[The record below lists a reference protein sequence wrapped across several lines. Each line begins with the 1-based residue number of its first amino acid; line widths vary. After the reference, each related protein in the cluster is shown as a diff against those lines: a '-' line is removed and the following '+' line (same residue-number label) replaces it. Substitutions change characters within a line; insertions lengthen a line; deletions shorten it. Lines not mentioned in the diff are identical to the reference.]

1 MRIRVIR
8 GDITAMEADVIV
20 NAANSSLLGG
30 GGVDGAI
37 HRAGGPAILEE
48 CRRIRAE
55 RGGCPT
61 GDVVFTGAGRLRA
74 KYVAHAVGP
83 VWTGGGSGEA
93 GLLRSC
99 YVRALE
105 RAKGLGAKSIAFP
118 CIGTGIY
125 GYPKRLAAGIVAD
138 ALRDF
143 EGRAKTLELVLL
155 VPFDAES
162 QEIYLELFPGQGAGR
177 GQSLES

>member
-1 MRIRVIR
+1 MKIRVIR
-8 GDITAMEADVIV
+8 GDITAVKADVIV
-20 NAANSSLLGG
+20 NAANSGLMGG

-48 CRRIRAE
+48 CARIRAE

-61 GDVVFTGAGRLRA
+61 GEVAFTGAGRLRA

-83 VWTGGGSGEA
+83 VWSGGGAGEPE
-93 GLLRSC
+93 LLRAC
-99 YVRALE
+99 YLGALE
-105 RAKGLGAKSIAFP
+105 GAEARGARSIAFP
-118 CIGTGIY
+118 CISTGVY
-125 GYPKRLAAGIVAD
+125 GYPKRLAAELVAG

-143 EGRAKTLELVLL
+143 TPKARSMEEVIL

-162 QEIYLELFPGQGAGR
+162 YEIYRELFP
-177 GQSLES
+177 E